1 MYKIHFKKNKISK
14 ELKEELIRNY
24 KSQNLTKEIFVE
36 FSDKKKDSLFEL
48 LSKNVKIGF
57 EVFEDYSWGKYFLII
72 ENSNYKVI
80 NKDEMNEKEVLDHI
94 NKLSDESYESVNE
107 YLLINHNDLDLLS
120 LNENE
125 ITKKIIDYV
134 VKNNEIYLL
143 TGALTRKFYENGNYI
158 KGEKDLKEKLS
169 QFKKPISNLILL
181 EEYIREVNNGG
192 HDQYFNNSSVYG
204 YRMLLDVLY
213 EMKLYEYKAIL
224 EAAVEI
230 FKPSIKRENNCKE
243 LSLTKQNFLNSLDK
257 IFYSI
262 DISKIE
268 RKYLLNNMKDI
279 I

>member
-181 EEYIREVNNGG
+181 EEYIAEINNGG

-230 FKPSIKRENNCKE
+230 FKPSLKRENNCKE